1 MYHALVQ
8 HKGVSSNLKLILI
21 KKILVLNCKSIL
33 LFLDDYMI
41 LFYNVFQLKSDKTKV
56 S

>member
-1 MYHALVQ
+1 
-8 HKGVSSNLKLILI
+8 
-21 KKILVLNCKSIL
+21 L